1 MKKLDLIS
9 NLKKAQDLLFDIVQ
23 NCKNDD
29 LRKKLLKIMH
39 DLEEIEIE
47 EATSYKKNN
56 FY

>member
-29 LRKKLLKIMH
+29 LRKKILKIMD
-39 DLEEIEIE
+39 DLEDIEME
-47 EATSYKKNN
+47 EMTSYKK
-56 FY
+56 